1 MFFLAG
7 LTTNPQAR
15 VPEGA
20 GVVLQSRGG
29 IRLSPRPSNMREQQ
43 QQEAETRRSENLVFG
58 FFCVSEGCEPQKSL
72 GGLTG
77 PSEAWG
83 RFGSRAGLL
92 AETSLGQ
99 AASTRDPRGKAVDG
113 VSWEPS
119 AGQGALC
126 ASRDSR
132 VSCVQQPLCN
142 SWTQI

>member
-15 VPEGA
+15 APEGA

-83 RFGSRAGLL
+83 RFGSRA
-92 AETSLGQ
+92 E
-99 AASTRDPRGKAVDG
+99 
-113 VSWEPS
+113 
-119 AGQGALC
+119 
-126 ASRDSR
+126 DS
-132 VSCVQQPLCN
+132 
-142 SWTQI
+142 